1 MFVFFLFASLAL
13 FLEFF
18 FGILRISFGTM
29 APLLSRNCSLIN
41 DGDDNNSKISYPVI
55 LSEILSRILS
65 RILSGILSGD
75 SREISLQI
83 SRDSCRISSRILFGI
98 LFEFL
103 LGHPQADQLRF
114 PQDLFGILLKTASR
128 ILLEILR
135 HCRNEMLPIV

>member
-1 MFVFFLFASLAL
+1 
-13 FLEFF
+13 
-18 FGILRISFGTM
+18 M

-55 LSEILSRILS
+55 LSEILSGILS